1 MSKYD
6 STHTQATD
14 RRKHFASG
22 HCDSK
27 DISNGNRGTQALAV
41 RPKLF
46 DKDGEW
52 KPSRT
57 SGNQGNNSD
66 APGSVQ
72 HTVSRTNGNPSTNN
86 NNPFYEDEVDDTN
99 WSPDAN
105 PADQPHIR
113 EAINHELVD
122 FLRSQIASLLDEKDK
137 ILLTLDDYREQLT
150 IMNRERK
157 ESIPDTSSDLLALQ
171 TELSDA
177 RLREAELTVAF
188 GELQHRI
195 GEIDRMIE
203 SDPDM
208 EAFFNA
214 VTISPTTL
222 SRQKPLERTPS
233 GHTSSPSTRPT
244 RNVRSA
250 RESET
255 HFSPSRRQQIYS
267 NDYRSPKHLATNHSP
282 TRTHRTGLRN
292 AGQFS
297 ASRSNEHYGHG
308 ETDSDQCTSY
318 PRSGLESPQ
327 SDSGCSLNSHTT
339 SESRD
344 ANIDPNFDESE
355 GRKISIYG
363 KSGTI
368 AVSVSRGSG
377 GTTDSHTN
385 GARGNED
392 TEDNDVDQGEHSGR
406 PRGFISLIRRSRS
419 TAAEHSFISGFHSEM
434 HSPVGYEDS
443 QSATSFTPTPT
454 DTQPTIPNNET
465 GQGETKTGDKF
476 SRLRASFRQSFGFG
490 PAKPDFR
497 TEAFAARQGEAR
509 ALLSLRETRM
519 ELLRVQSRCQT
530 LQRHMERLE
539 AINHSRMEE
548 LEAAVGSE
556 RELRH
561 EIRNLQRRIF
571 ELEAEH
577 REYKLSQRITEMELV
592 SKLAEANLRLSQ
604 VELNNQQAAVW
615 SELSQAHEA
624 ASNLLTP
631 AQSSLSVYSPAAAK
645 GPISRESSCNR
656 PSPTGG
662 DWARPERSMNGS
674 GVARSRPCFEHS
686 MSRLDSVKR
695 RMGSENYAESERNT
709 SYNDLSNSGA
719 QTRTKCDSANRHSMA
734 DRTTSQNAMDQSL
747 GSLSDLRLQT
757 DSLMMSRTSLNQSR

>member
-1 MSKYD
+1 MY
-6 STHTQATD
+6 THTTD
-14 RRKHFASG
+14 RRKHYTSG
-22 HCDSK
+22 GPDQK
-27 DISNGNRGTQALAV
+27 DAPTGTHVIQAPTV

-52 KPSRT
+52 KPSRVT
-57 SGNQGNNSD
+57 VNQANNLDPSGPNHAGSRANGN
-66 APGSVQ
+66 
-72 HTVSRTNGNPSTNN
+72 SRTS
-86 NNPFYEDEVDDTN
+86 NNPFYADDVDNTTD
-99 WSPDAN
+99 WAPDIN
-105 PADQPHIR
+105 PVDQPHVR

-122 FLRSQIASLLDEKDK
+122 FLRSQIATLLDEKDK
-137 ILLTLDDYREQLT
+137 ILVTLDDYREQLT

-157 ESIPDTSSDLLALQ
+157 ESPPDSSSDLLALQ
-171 TELSDA
+171 AELSDA

-195 GEIDRMIE
+195 AEIDRMIE

-233 GHTSSPSTRPT
+233 SHTSSPGTRSG

-255 HFSPSRRQQIYS
+255 QFSPSRRHQIYS
-267 NDYRSPKHLATNHSP
+267 NDYRSPKHLGPNPSP
-282 TRTHRTGLRN
+282 TRNRRTGLRN
-292 AGQFS
+292 SGQYGS
-297 ASRSNEHYGHG
+297 SRSGDHYSHG
-308 ETDSDQCTSY
+308 EPDSDQSTSY

-344 ANIDPNFDESE
+344 AHMDPSFDESE

-368 AVSVSRGSG
+368 S
-377 GTTDSHTN
+377 TN
-385 GARGNED
+385 GARGACGNVNSHMDASNDNED
-392 TEDNDVDQGEHSGR
+392 VDEQDGDQENHSVR
-406 PRGFISLIRRSRS
+406 PRSFISLIRRSRS
-419 TAAEHSFISGFHSEM
+419 SAAEHSFMTGFHSEM
-434 HSPVGYEDS
+434 HSPVGYDDT
-443 QSATSFTPTPT
+443 QGVTSFTPTPT
-454 DTQPTIPNNET
+454 DTHPGSAIPTNEC
-465 GQGETKTGDKF
+465 GPGENKATDKF

-497 TEAFAARQGEAR
+497 IEAFAARQGEAR

-548 LEAAVGSE
+548 LEASVGSE
-556 RELRH
+556 RELRY

-577 REYKLSQRITEMELV
+577 REFKVSQRIKEMELV

-624 ASNLLTP
+624 ASKLLTP
-631 AQSSLSVYSPAAAK
+631 AQSSASVYSPTAAS
-645 GPISRESSCNR
+645 GPTAVDGLDSRHGPNGVDR
-656 PSPTGG
+656 P
-662 DWARPERSMNGS
+662 RPERSVSTS
-674 GVARSRPCFEHS
+674 GVARSRPSMEHS

-695 RMGSENYAESERNT
+695 RIEAENYPDKDRNI
-709 SYNDLSNSGA
+709 SYNDLSSPGGHAENDNTDKSSK
-719 QTRTKCDSANRHSMA
+719 QR
-734 DRTTSQNAMDQSL
+734 AMDQSL
-747 GSLSDLRLQT
+747 GSLSDLCLKT
-757 DSLMMSRTSLNQSR
+757 DNLMMSRTSLNQSR